1 MQSNWLFLNDYP
13 FDLLGVIDQIVDGED
28 VVCNSPIYPCES
40 DPGQALCQ
48 RKDQVDVYEM
58 EAHLAVGPMFAR
70 HISNRMYRGEY
81 YATQSDAH
89 VTYTQDWDVS
99 IIEQHEA
106 TENEMAVLTT
116 YLSDV
121 IGAIDDKTGESL
133 VHSRPIMCNT
143 HFVDEANEYALE
155 HQQEP
160 ENEPPFPGIPQLE
173 PFWAAG
179 FSFSRGHFNVNVPYD
194 LYEPMIFQGEEIS
207 MGIRGFTVGYDY
219 YAPDRSVCF
228 HHYKGGKN
236 TEARAKV
243 SKYTENRAFAG

>member
-1 MQSNWLFLNDYP
+1 
-13 FDLLGVIDQIVDGED
+13 
-28 VVCNSPIYPCES
+28 
-40 DPGQALCQ
+40 
-48 RKDQVDVYEM
+48 
-58 EAHLAVGPMFAR
+58 
-70 HISNRMYRGEY
+70 
-81 YATQSDAH
+81 
-89 VTYTQDWDVS
+89 
-99 IIEQHEA
+99 
-106 TENEMAVLTT
+106 
-116 YLSDV
+116 
-121 IGAIDDKTGESL
+121 
-133 VHSRPIMCNT
+133 MCNT